1 MWPPRRLVPLL
12 DLLSRPIDYSGT
24 IGEHRLW
31 ESIERHAGDVRVE
44 ERYFGFVYLAVGEK
58 QAVGARPAP

>member
-1 MWPPRRLVPLL
+1 M